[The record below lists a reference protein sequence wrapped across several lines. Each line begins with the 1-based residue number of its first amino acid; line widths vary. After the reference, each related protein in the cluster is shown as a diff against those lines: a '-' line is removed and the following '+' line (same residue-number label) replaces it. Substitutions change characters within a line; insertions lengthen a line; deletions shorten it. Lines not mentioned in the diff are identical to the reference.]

1 MSARNFSFAARMAGR
16 RSRFTALEDI
26 TLDVRAGEFLALVGP
41 SGCGKSTLLD
51 LLGGLTA
58 PTSGRILLDGKA
70 DRRAGAR
77 PRHRVPAICA
87 VSLAYR
93 RAERRVRARYRGA
106 EGQGAARDRALHYLD
121 LVGLSG
127 FADRYPHELSGGM
140 KQRVA
145 IARSLAYDPEVLL
158 MDEPFAALDAQ
169 TRETLQGE
177 LLRIWRST
185 GKTIL
190 FITHGID
197 EAVVLGQRVAVMTSR
212 PGRIKQIVDIPDEL
226 HSETEDVRSL
236 PEFGHV
242 RHEVWSLLRE
252 EVLKA
257 QQLARPAR
265 GRRSASR
272 TCGGSWPMSS
282 LEMLT
287 LLGAAPRGAQ
297 RTAAAQHAGALVAAT
312 GGSCAGSAP
321 SGNDRCCCWLFLS
334 VWEAAPRL
342 GLIDVTFL
350 PPFSEVIAAGWQLA
364 QTGELYDD
372 VAASLL
378 RALSGFL
385 ISVVLIVPLGLVTA
399 GMPGSATS

>member
-1 MSARNFSFAARMAGR
+1 MTTTKIRFEHVRKDFLVRGKDGGPAQ
-16 RSRFTALEDI
+16 RFTALDDI
-26 TLDVRAGEFLALVGP
+26 TLDVRPGEFLALVGP

-51 LLGGLTA
+51 LLGGLSL
-58 PTSGRILLDGKA
+58 PSSGRILLDGKA
-70 DRRAGAR
+70 ING
-77 PRHRVPAICA
+77 P
-87 VSLAYR
+87 
-93 RAERRVRARYRGA
+93 
-106 EGQGAARDRALHYLD
+106 ARDRGIVFQQYALFPWRTAAQNVEFGLDIAGLKARARREKALHYLD

-145 IARSLAYDPEVLL
+145 IARSLAYDPGVLL

-236 PEFGHV
+236 HQFGRV
-242 RHEVWSLLRE
+242 RHEVWSLLRD

-257 QQLARPAR
+257 Q
-265 GRRSASR
+265 
-272 TCGGSWPMSS
+272 
-282 LEMLT
+282 
-287 LLGAAPRGAQ
+287 GAQ
-297 RTAAAQHAGALVAAT
+297 GPVADGEGVAK
-312 GGSCAGSAP
+312 P
-321 SGNDRCCCWLFLS
+321 K
-334 VWEAAPRL
+334 E
-342 GLIDVTFL
+342 
-350 PPFSEVIAAGWQLA
+350 LA
-364 QTGELYDD
+364 H
-372 VAASLL
+372 V
-378 RALSGFL
+378 
-385 ISVVLIVPLGLVTA
+385 
-399 GMPGSATS
+399 